1 MLEPISV
8 QLAWLHQF
16 QSAGF
21 YVAKE
26 KGFYEE
32 LDLNVTIK
40 EYQQGMNVVNSVVNK
55 ESTYGVGKS
64 SLVIYRNNG
73 KPVVALMALFQHSP
87 SVLIS
92 TNPVIKTPK
101 DLFNRLVM
109 MSFEE
114 SNSAA
119 IISML
124 MSNGIKKEDIFL
136 QEHSFKLDDLINLRT
151 DAMACYI
158 SNEPFILR
166 ERNIPHTILNPK
178 EYGFDFYGDILFTT
192 DNEIAFHKERAKR
205 FYNAT
210 KQGWELMKPC

>member
-40 EYQQGMNVVNSVVNK
+40 EYQQGMNVVNSVVSK

-64 SLVIYRNNG
+64 SLVIDRNNG

-92 TNPVIKTPK
+92 TNPVIK
-101 DLFNRLVM
+101 
-109 MSFEE
+109 
-114 SNSAA
+114 
-119 IISML
+119 
-124 MSNGIKKEDIFL
+124 
-136 QEHSFKLDDLINLRT
+136 
-151 DAMACYI
+151 
-158 SNEPFILR
+158 
-166 ERNIPHTILNPK
+166 RNT
-178 EYGFDFYGDILFTT
+178 
-192 DNEIAFHKERAKR
+192 
-205 FYNAT
+205 
-210 KQGWELMKPC
+210 